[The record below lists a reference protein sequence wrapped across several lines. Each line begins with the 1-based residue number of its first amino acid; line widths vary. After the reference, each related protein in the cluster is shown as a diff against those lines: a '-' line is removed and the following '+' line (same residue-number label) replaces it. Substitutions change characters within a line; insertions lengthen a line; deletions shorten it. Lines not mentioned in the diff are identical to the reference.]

1 MSSVVQRWWGC
12 VLAGVVLLA
21 GGWGYRLTAA
31 AINAELEAPI
41 RLDPP
46 LSSLPLV
53 LGSWQGE
60 DVPIRE
66 SVQKIAMNDDYVN
79 RHYRNAETGAAVN
92 LYIGYTARPRT
103 MLRHRPTVCYPSAG
117 WSHLGTHAVEI
128 PLRGTPPSSSGSR
141 SSLPALLH
149 TFMRSGADEL
159 RTVVL
164 NYYVLSGR
172 VTVDENSFWGLQ
184 WRDPN
189 LGQDA
194 GRYVA
199 QVQIAVPALSGTEA
213 AERMAQAFAA
223 DAAGAI
229 LALLPGPGNS
239 AEPSPGP

>member
-21 GGWGYRLTAA
+21 GGWGYRVTAA
-31 AINAELEAPI
+31 ALNAELEAPI

-53 LGSWQGE
+53 IGSWQGE

-66 SVQKIAMNDDYVN
+66 SVQKIALNDDYVN

-128 PLRGTPPSSSGSR
+128 PLRGALPSSSGS
-141 SSLPALLH
+141 SSLLPALLH
-149 TFMRSGADEL
+149 VFMRPGADEL

-172 VTVDENSFWGLQ
+172 VTVDENSFWGLR

-189 LGQDA
+189 PGRNA
-194 GRYVA
+194 SRYVA

-213 AERMAQAFAA
+213 AERVAQAFAA
-223 DAAGAI
+223 DAAGVI
-229 LALLPGPGNS
+229 LALLPGPGSS
-239 AEPSPGP
+239 AAPSPGP